1 MKKQENAR
9 QVMREKIK
17 TLPVSETFYSL
28 QGEGV
33 TTGVPAVFLRLGGC
47 NLICGGKGTQKDKEL
62 HNGATWR
69 CDTIEVWMKSQAIQ
83 FKDILDAQLVKQLQ
97 NGAHLIVTGG
107 EPLLHLDRLVEY
119 LQYLHSRVKGLFV
132 EVETNGTITPT
143 VQLTKLVN
151 QFNVSPKLQNSGNSY
166 AEMRNVTA
174 LQTFAL
180 CQNTWFKFV
189 VSDASDW
196 AEITTMYG
204 AYIRQDQVVI
214 MPAGETQNELDVTRP
229 IVAALCKKVG
239 LRMCSRMHI
248 EIWNKKTGV

>member
-1 MKKQENAR
+1 MK
-9 QVMREKIK
+9 EKNK

-69 CDTIEVWMKSQAIQ
+69 CDTIEVWMKSQAVQ
-83 FKDILDAQLVKQLQ
+83 FKEILDTQLMTKLH

-107 EPLLHLDRLVEY
+107 EPLLHMDRLVEY
-119 LQYLHSRVKGLFV
+119 LQYLHSRVNGLYV
-132 EVETNGTITPT
+132 EIETNGTITPT
-143 VQLTKLVN
+143 TALSKVVK

-166 AEMRNVTA
+166 SEMRNVTA
-174 LQTFAL
+174 LQTL
-180 CQNTWFKFV
+180 SLYDNTWFKFV
-189 VSDASDW
+189 VSEPSDW
-196 AEITTMYG
+196 AEIATMYG
-204 AYIRQDQVVI
+204 AYMRRDQI
-214 MPAGETQNELDVTRP
+214 ILMPAGETQAELAVTLP
-229 IVAALCKKVG
+229 IVAMLCKDVA